1 MASGLEA
8 EGREGS
14 PAVRNAAA
22 GEQDDGSHLQSSNT
36 APPRVEAH
44 EASAHEASA
53 HEAIA
58 AVPSASA
65 KGNSGTVTETVP
77 GVQTEPTHRSRN
89 KRALDEARHGRPRSA
104 SVVEARPAK
113 SQLVSAIAN
122 GPTVC
127 CGHVVAISVRY

>member
-36 APPRVEAH
+36 APPRVE
-44 EASAHEASA
+44 AHEASA